1 MEFLGGEFLRSSCLP
16 QALLVRDGTGEAQG
30 QGLCCI
36 SPHAMKTISQLRSEV
51 TQVASAFLLL
61 TVLTSCELP
70 PREAWRIIQ
79 RDGLIT
85 YWSRDYHPAL
95 APSRYLVP
103 NGSPLQPAR
112 QMAYVPYRP
121 ESARNRYLTEQPRVY
136 RPRPQVERESRR
148 DPGRKEAVVTS
159 PPKIP
164 LESSTVKPQPQAP
177 EAPAKMSME
186 TLPYGTPVEGRPGM
200 VTSPFAGK
208 QQLVDV
214 TGMAPGEAV
223 KDPYSGKLFRV
234 PPTQQ
239 AMAPRTAPEAA
250 PTPTEPLTEAKDE
263 AKPKP

>member
-1 MEFLGGEFLRSSCLP
+1 
-16 QALLVRDGTGEAQG
+16 
-30 QGLCCI
+30 
-36 SPHAMKTISQLRSEV
+36 MKTLSQLRSEV

-136 RPRPQVERESRR
+136 RPRPQVEAAPRREPTRR
-148 DPGRKEAVVTS
+148 EAVVVS

-164 LESSTVKPQPQAP
+164 LESSMVKPQPKAP
-177 EAPAKMSME
+177 EAPAKMSMD

-239 AMAPRTAPEAA
+239 AMAPRMAPETA